1 MRPVKKVGA
10 EPVMDN
16 SDDCGSD
23 SDMEGCELQFVT
35 KKQKG
40 SRAKK
45 SGAKKTVNPI
55 RRVVRK
61 RNYGGNVDTAL
72 EGACACV
79 MHLDN

>member
-61 RNYGGNVDTAL
+61 RKLWRQCRY
-72 EGACACV
+72 CIRRCMCV
-79 MHLDN
+79 CNAFR